1 MGGRDWIAGE
11 SQTPDWNWEQQ
22 ESTMLGRVGPA
33 TEEVQSIEEQ
43 GISKEHIEW
52 LGKWYFHFHCGRCVG
67 RNFLI
72 TMIFQMLDLHV
83 HRHSSGHGGC
93 QGG

>member
-1 MGGRDWIAGE
+1 MAGRDWIAGE

-43 GISKEHIEW
+43 GIFEMHR
-52 LGKWYFHFHCGRCVG
+52 FHR
-67 RNFLI
+67 
-72 TMIFQMLDLHV
+72 
-83 HRHSSGHGGC
+83 
-93 QGG
+93 

>member
-43 GISKEHIEW
+43 GICYDKFW
-52 LGKWYFHFHCGRCVG
+52 LYC
-67 RNFLI
+67 
-72 TMIFQMLDLHV
+72 HV
-83 HRHSSGHGGC
+83 WMEE
-93 QGG
+93 

>member
-1 MGGRDWIAGE
+1 MAGE

-43 GISKEHIEW
+43 GIWYNKFFDW
-52 LGKWYFHFHCGRCVG
+52 LYRHVWNKVTFEMHRFHR
-67 RNFLI
+67 
-72 TMIFQMLDLHV
+72 
-83 HRHSSGHGGC
+83 
-93 QGG
+93 

>member
-1 MGGRDWIAGE
+1 MAGE

-43 GISKEHIEW
+43 GICYNKFWLYCHVWIE
-52 LGKWYFHFHCGRCVG
+52 
-67 RNFLI
+67 
-72 TMIFQMLDLHV
+72 D
-83 HRHSSGHGGC
+83 
-93 QGG
+93 